1 MCVCVCVCVCLYGC
15 ACVVSCLILML
26 AKRAFKSSHDLSWGL
41 YVCGGAEGESR
52 PFVSPRS

>member
-1 MCVCVCVCVCLYGC
+1 MCVCVCVCLYGC